1 MENSRSLGSQEYP
14 HTIAPKDWNENGV
27 TYGAWCKCSRCGLVG
42 RSTITFDFYADSPGE
57 KLVCESCTTGAPEK
71 LSDILNEAIE
81 LDDEGELPEE

>member
-1 MENSRSLGSQEYP
+1 
-14 HTIAPKDWNENGV
+14 
-27 TYGAWCKCSRCGLVG
+27 VG